1 MIFIQTDKSTWA
13 VPPAVN
19 MRDPSALNTTASTDP
34 FILRL
39 STHCFVC
46 KDEANRKIINIY
58 VSPGLK
64 RHGIALTVIFFK
76 TTKLQSNVKT
86 IVIIRKNVEKMA
98 RQICIFCSFVLL
110 TGTKFWCQFWYIKM
124 PSLFDGPS
132 FITWSIKI
140 DREFMKGS

>member
-19 MRDPSALNTTASTDP
+19 MRDPSALNATVSTDP

-46 KDEANRKIINIY
+46 KDEANRNVIS
-58 VSPGLK
+58 VSIKPGL
-64 RHGIALTVIFFK
+64 IALTVIFFK

-86 IVIIRKNVEKMA
+86 IVIIRKNVKKMA
-98 RQICIFCSFVLL
+98 RHICIFCSFLLL

-124 PSLFDGPS
+124 PSRFDGAS
-132 FITWSIKI
+132 FIT
-140 DREFMKGS
+140 

>member
-1 MIFIQTDKSTWA
+1 
-13 VPPAVN
+13 
-19 MRDPSALNTTASTDP
+19 MRDPSALNATASTDP

-46 KDEANRKIINIY
+46 KDEANRKIINIH

-124 PSLFDGPS
+124 PSRFDGPS
-132 FITWSIKI
+132 FIT
-140 DREFMKGS
+140 

>member
-1 MIFIQTDKSTWA
+1 MIFIQTDKSTRA
-13 VPPAVN
+13 VPPALN
-19 MRDPSALNTTASTDP
+19 IRDPSALNATASTDP

-86 IVIIRKNVEKMA
+86 IVATRDCEFFPVLYFFM
-98 RQICIFCSFVLL
+98 FCVA
-110 TGTKFWCQFWYIKM
+110 
-124 PSLFDGPS
+124 
-132 FITWSIKI
+132 
-140 DREFMKGS
+140 